1 MGVTYMTRETRT
13 VVFILGTFCR
23 CVARLATCLFY
34 VRPSYKLAPSHTSQY
49 RYQRAIDLGNVRART
64 DKDIV
69 ISRGQVP

>member
-13 VVFILGTFCR
+13 VVFVLGTLCR

-49 RYQRAIDLGNVRART
+49 LGICFRNLRT
-64 DKDIV
+64 LQDKDIV
-69 ISRGQVP
+69 VSRGQVLRR